1 MATKEK
7 IAEPI
12 RKITIR
18 DVLGTSVDKDETLLK
33 RMMGAQKDVVPLMR
47 VIGIA
52 KASKVKVTDLG
63 ESIAFIGEFKA
74 TCLYGESKGEQFTAA
89 KCFLPKFLEEEL
101 YGLLGAGQHEV
112 PFGFEIGVKYDRT
125 SVTKYTYTARPLL
138 AAATGG
144 ALALLE
150 AQIVGKALAAPKE

>member
-1 MATKEK
+1 MATKQT
-7 IAEPI
+7 IPEPL
-12 RKITIR
+12 RKITVR
-18 DVLGTSVDKDETLLK
+18 DVIGTSVDKDEALIK
-33 RMMGAQKDVVPLMR
+33 RLMSAQKDVVPLAR
-47 VIGIA
+47 IIGIA

-74 TCLYGESKGEQFTAA
+74 TALYGPAKGEQFTAA

-125 SVTKYTYTARPLL
+125 AATKYIYTAKPLL

-150 AQIVGKALAAPKE
+150 AQIAGRALPAPKE